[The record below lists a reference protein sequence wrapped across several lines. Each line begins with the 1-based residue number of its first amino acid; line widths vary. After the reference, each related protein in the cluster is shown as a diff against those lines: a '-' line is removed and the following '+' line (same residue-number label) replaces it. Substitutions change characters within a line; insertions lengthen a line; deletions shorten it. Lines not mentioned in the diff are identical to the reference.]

1 LHLLYRRFACE
12 GRQWGR
18 VLVRDRTYSDQV
30 ITFAAGRSTSSE
42 WCLTSDTPVI
52 VNTVTARDLRNN
64 CAGTV
69 LDDAATLAPPLLH
82 TLDAIHLAAAQRAGS
97 SLRAVVT
104 YDGRMVEAA
113 AALGMPHVSPA

>member
-1 LHLLYRRFACE
+1 MGDECWFVIAHI
-12 GRQWGR
+12 
-18 VLVRDRTYSDQV
+18 RTQV

-64 CAGTV
+64 CRHRARRRGDTS
-69 LDDAATLAPPLLH
+69 AAAASH

-104 YDGRMVEAA
+104 YDGRLVEAA